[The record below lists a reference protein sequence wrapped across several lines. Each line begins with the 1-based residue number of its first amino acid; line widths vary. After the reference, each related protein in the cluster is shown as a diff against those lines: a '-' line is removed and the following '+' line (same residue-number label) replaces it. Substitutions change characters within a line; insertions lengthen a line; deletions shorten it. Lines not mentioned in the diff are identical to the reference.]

1 MKNIVKTWKGSC
13 QPRKQR
19 KWIARA
25 PLHARNAL
33 LSAPLLKSLREKMHT
48 RNIPVRKG
56 DKIKVLRGQFKGKIG
71 NVLRVDTKKYNVFV
85 EGVELVR
92 KNGAKVLYGIHPSKV
107 MIIEV
112 HEDKRR
118 FKHMKK
124 ENDIKAKTEKIQEK
138 VEHHG

>member
-1 MKNIVKTWKGSC
+1 M
-13 QPRKQR
+13 
-19 KWIARA
+19 
-25 PLHARNAL
+25 
-33 LSAPLLKSLREKMHT
+33 
-48 RNIPVRKG
+48 
-56 DKIKVLRGQFKGKIG
+56 RGQFTGKIG

-85 EGVELVR
+85 EGVEIIR

-112 HEDKRR
+112 HEDKKR

-124 ENDIKAKTEKIQEK
+124 EEKKMSEEEKKTEEK